1 MMIRCRFFQKLQ
13 FQNFRQFRR
22 VGINTSCPPARSSC
36 VRRNCVVSLHPP
48 EGACRYVSCR
58 VLCASASYCVL
69 RLRSLGVLLRVPA
82 CHVVTDLICVWLM
95 VVVLRFLSFFPV
107 VVKMMSSAARVAGR
121 VAARAP
127 TQVKARTM
135 ATAKNADPLL
145 KAEGWTVKF
154 AQKPTAPAT
163 GHAIWDPASKS
174 HAYSTSRARVVL

>member
-1 MMIRCRFFQKLQ
+1 M
-13 FQNFRQFRR
+13 
-22 VGINTSCPPARSSC
+22 
-36 VRRNCVVSLHPP
+36 
-48 EGACRYVSCR
+48 
-58 VLCASASYCVL
+58 
-69 RLRSLGVLLRVPA
+69 RVPA

-174 HAYSTSRARVVL
+174 HAYSTSRVRVVL